1 MRDSL
6 YSDYAVPEIAE
17 LLDRL
22 CPDGVNEVQLQN
34 LLKHEQPGKY
44 QVQSTEYDPEAP
56 TPVLTPGKGFLLGY
70 THEKEGVYPASE
82 DRPVIIFDDFTTNF
96 HWVDFPFK
104 VKSSAMKMLSLISDD
119 ADLRYIYWAMQML
132 RYTPAEHARQWLQTY
147 SLFEIPLPPI
157 DVQHRIVAILDDFTN
172 LEASLQREL
181 KLRERQFS
189 YALDKVFSYSDHPTK
204 PLGDLGSFTKGKGIT
219 KAQLLDD
226 GVPAMHYGQVHT
238 SYGHTAQKTISF
250 VQEDLVK
257 NPTLA
262 KIGDI
267 VLATTSEDDE
277 AVGKAVAWLGDED
290 VIVGGDAHAFSHSL
304 EPRYVS
310 YYFASHSFQRQK
322 QTKLTGAKVRRIN
335 DKGLASLSIPVPPAD
350 EQSRIADRIEMIDR
364 YMQGINREI
373 ELRQKQLE
381 HYRDQLLTFPTK

>member
-17 LLDRL
+17 LLDML
-22 CPDGVNEVQLQN
+22 CPYGVDKVQLQN

-44 QVQSTEYDPEAP
+44 QVQSTEYDPAAS
-56 TPVLTPGKGFLLGY
+56 TPVLSPGKGFLLGY
-70 THEKEGVYPASE
+70 THEEEGVYQASKE
-82 DRPVIIFDDFTTNF
+82 RPVIIFDDFTTNF

-104 VKSSAMKMLSLISDD
+104 VKSSAMKMLYLISDA
-119 ADLRYIYWAMQML
+119 ADLRYIYWAMQTI
-132 RYTPAEHARQWLQTY
+132 RYAPEEHARQWLQTY
-147 SLFEIPLPPI
+147 SLFEIPLPSLA
-157 DVQHRIVAILDDFTN
+157 VQHRVVDILDDFTN

-181 KLRERQFS
+181 KLRKRQLA
-189 YALDKVFSYSDHPTK
+189 YALDEVFNDSDYPTK
-204 PLGDLGSFTKGKGIT
+204 PLGGLGSFTKGKGIT
-219 KAQLLDD
+219 KAQLVDK

-238 SYGHTAQKTISF
+238 SYGHTTRKTISF
-250 VQEDLVK
+250 VDDDLIK
-257 NPTLA
+257 NPTIA
-262 KIGDI
+262 KSGDI

-277 AVGKAVAWLGDED
+277 AVGKAVAWLGDEH
-290 VIVGGDAHAFSHSL
+290 VIVGGDAHVFSHSL

-310 YYFASHSFQRQK
+310 YFLASHSFQRQK

-335 DKGLASLSIPVPPAD
+335 DKGLASLFIPVPPAD

-364 YMQGINREI
+364 YIQGINREI
-373 ELRQKQLE
+373 GLRQKQLE